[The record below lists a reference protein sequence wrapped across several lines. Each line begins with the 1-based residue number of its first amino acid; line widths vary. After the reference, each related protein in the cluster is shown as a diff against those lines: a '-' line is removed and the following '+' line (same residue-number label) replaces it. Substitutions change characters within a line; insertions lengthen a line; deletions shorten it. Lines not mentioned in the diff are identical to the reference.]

1 MQPTGRRA
9 LLDAARVQAADR
21 PGLLL
26 HGPAGIGKSTLVAA
40 LAADP
45 AAGTVLHCSPAEA
58 DARLPFAGLVDLFA
72 RVPESHLENLP
83 PEPRAALR
91 TALLRG
97 GGPADD
103 RGLLAVRVAVLD
115 ALRALAATGPVLLV
129 VDGLQWLDEPTA
141 GVLAFAV
148 RRLDAP
154 GIRMLAA
161 ERVPDGDRPERLHCC
176 PPGTVELPVPPLTD
190 GETAHLVRTDLGA
203 DLPPALLRS
212 VQRTAAGNPYYARE
226 LGRAA
231 RHAPPSAGSD
241 ALPPVPPGLRT
252 LLLERARALPEPVRR
267 TLLVASAAA
276 RPSLTLLRAA
286 GLPDAAADLAEA
298 EHLGIA
304 TADADGVVRFHHPVL
319 RAAVHADAAEH
330 GRRQAHALLAGA
342 VPEPVERAR
351 HLALARPYE
360 DEDTARTL
368 MTAAG
373 SARHDGAPGTAF
385 ELAALAARRTP
396 AHHPADRA
404 ERLLAAAEYACDAGR
419 TEEAGEAAGAVLARS
434 GSAAQR
440 VQARLVL
447 LRGAGQALEGAE
459 DLIADGLRD
468 AAGDPRAEAR
478 LHHWAA
484 VRGLLCGE
492 LTEAAGHARRAARQA
507 AAAGDTSTR
516 IDALATL
523 ARVRSLAGDPHTA
536 DTALTE
542 ALTLL
547 SRNPPAPQRS
557 AENAAAPET
566 NNNPPPPRGA
576 GNCANNHNAAAPE
589 TNSSPTP
596 PPRGAGN
603 CANNHNAAAPETNSN
618 PTPPPRG
625 AGNCANNHNAA
636 APETNSN
643 PTPPP
648 RGAGNCANNHDGAAP
663 GTRQVAAHPA
673 ERNGPESRRLIRMR
687 AILALD
693 SDRVTE
699 ARDQVVPLLAATGEP
714 AGAEDTVATLVA
726 LTRIQVRAGH
736 CREALRTAARCSR
749 ALAGAAPALYAAALA
764 ATAGGTAEEARRLA
778 AQAVRASEADGDRL
792 FLLRALA
799 VLGQAELL
807 GGDPRG
813 AAAAVEALQ
822 RVRELGEAMCAADP
836 PLLHWYGDL
845 AEALVVL
852 GETDAA
858 GAVLHDARARVRDGA
873 PSSVLATLDRAEG
886 LREAGIGR
894 AREGAVR
901 LRAAVD
907 RLRPLPLPVELVRTL
922 IALGAVERRARR
934 RNAARQALAEALETA
949 ARIGAAPLAARARD
963 ELARLAAG
971 ERGAEPGAAG
981 PDLTPTEARIAE
993 LVGGGA
999 TNREVAAELFISV
1012 KTVEGTLSRVYR
1024 KVGVRSRTAL
1034 AHAMAVAV
1042 IASGAAVDTGDDE
1055 QPGPTAQTVTVSQ
1068 AARARLPRPLDTRR

>member
-1 MQPTGRRA
+1 MQLTGRRT
-9 LLDAARVQAADR
+9 LLDAARVQAATR

-40 LAADP
+40 LTADR
-45 AAGTVLHCSPAEA
+45 AAGTVLHCSPAEE

-72 RVPESHLENLP
+72 RIPESHLEALAP
-83 PEPRAALR
+83 QPRAALR

-115 ALRALAATGPVLLV
+115 ALRALAADGPVLLV
-129 VDGLQWLDEPTA
+129 VDGLQWLDGPTA
-141 GVLAFAV
+141 EALAFAM
-148 RRLDAP
+148 RRLDDP

-161 ERVPDGDRPERLHCC
+161 ERVADGGQPERLHCC

-190 GETAHLVRTDLGA
+190 GETARLVHADLGA
-203 DLPPALLRS
+203 DLPPAVLRAI
-212 VQRTAAGNPYYARE
+212 QQTAAGNPYYARE

-231 RHAPPSAGSD
+231 LRAPVPAGFG

-252 LLLERARALPEPVRR
+252 LLLEQARSLPEPVRR
-267 TLLVASAAA
+267 TLLVASAAD

-286 GLPDAAADLAEA
+286 GLPDPAAALAEA
-298 EHLGIA
+298 ERLGIA
-304 TADADGVVRFHHPVL
+304 AADADGVVRFGHPVL
-319 RAAVHADAAEH
+319 RAAVHADASKH
-330 GRRQAHALLAGA
+330 GRRQAHALLARA
-342 VPEPVERAR
+342 VTEPVERAR
-351 HLALARPYE
+351 HLALSHPYE
-360 DEDTARTL
+360 DESTARTL

-373 SARHDGAPGTAF
+373 SARRDGAPGTAF
-385 ELAALAARRTP
+385 ELAVLAARRTP
-396 AHHPADRA
+396 AGHPADRA

-440 VQARLVL
+440 VRARLVL
-447 LRGAGQALEGAE
+447 LRGAGQALEGTE
-459 DLIADGLRD
+459 DLITDGLRD
-468 AAGDPRAEAR
+468 AAGDPRSEAR

-492 LTEAAGHARRAARQA
+492 LTEAAEHARRAARQA
-507 AAAGDTSTR
+507 GAAGDTGTR

-523 ARVRSLAGDPHTA
+523 ARVRSLAGDPLAA

-547 SRNPPAPQRS
+547 RRGSAAPHRDAGPDPACGCHRASATNHNSTPVDTTRPDSPAPH
-557 AENAAAPET
+557 
-566 NNNPPPPRGA
+566 RGA
-576 GNCANNHNAAAPE
+576 GNCA
-589 TNSSPTP
+589 TS
-596 PPRGAGN
+596 
-603 CANNHNAAAPETNSN
+603 
-618 PTPPPRG
+618 
-625 AGNCANNHNAA
+625 
-636 APETNSN
+636 
-643 PTPPP
+643 
-648 RGAGNCANNHDGAAP
+648 HDGAAAD
-663 GTRQVAAHPA
+663 TRQIAAPPDAAPPDIAPLPA
-673 ERNGPESRRLIRMR
+673 ERPGGPESRRLIRMR

-749 ALAGAAPALYAAALA
+749 ALPQAAPALYAAALA
-764 ATAGGTAEEARRLA
+764 ATAGATADEARRLA

-845 AEALVVL
+845 AEALVAL

-858 GAVLHDARARVRDGA
+858 GAVLRDARARVPHGA
-873 PSSVLATLDRAEG
+873 PGSVLAALERAEG
-886 LREAGIGR
+886 LCEAGLGR

-901 LRAAVD
+901 LRTAVE
-907 RLRPLPLPVELVRTL
+907 RLRRLPLPVELVRTL

-949 ARIGAAPLAARARD
+949 TRIGAAPLAARARD

-971 ERGAEPGAAG
+971 ERGGESGAGG
-981 PDLTPTEARIAE
+981 PELTPTEARIAE

-1012 KTVEGTLSRVYR
+1012 KTVEGALSRVYR
-1024 KVGVRSRTAL
+1024 KFGVRSRTAL

-1042 IASGAAVDTGDDE
+1042 IASGAAVDTGDDDRS
-1055 QPGPTAQTVTVSQ
+1055 GPTAQTVTVSQ
-1068 AARARLPRPLDTRR
+1068 PVRARLPRPLDTRR

>member
-1 MQPTGRRA
+1 MQLTGRRA
-9 LLDAARVQAADR
+9 LLDAARVQAAAR

-26 HGPAGIGKSTLVAA
+26 HGPAGIGKSALVAA

-72 RVPESHLENLP
+72 RIPDSHLDNLP

-91 TALLRG
+91 AALLRG

-115 ALRALAATGPVLLV
+115 ALRALAAAGPVLLV
-129 VDGLQWLDEPTA
+129 VDGLQWLDGPTA
-141 GVLAFAV
+141 EVLAFAV
-148 RRLDAP
+148 RRLDDP
-154 GIRMLAA
+154 GVRMLAA
-161 ERVPDGDRPERLHCC
+161 ERVPDGGRPERLHCC

-203 DLPPALLRS
+203 DLPPALLRAI
-212 VQRTAAGNPYYARE
+212 QRTAAGNPFYARE

-231 RHAPPSAGSD
+231 RTAPPSAGFGP
-241 ALPPVPPGLRT
+241 LPPVPPGLRT
-252 LLLERARALPEPVRR
+252 RLLERARALPEPVRR

-286 GLPDAAADLAEA
+286 GLPAPAADLAEA
-298 EHLGIA
+298 ERLGIA

-319 RAAVHADAAEH
+319 RAAVHADASEH
-330 GRRQAHALLAGA
+330 GRRQAHALLLRA

-351 HLALARPYE
+351 HLALAHPYE

-368 MTAAG
+368 MAAAG

-396 AHHPADRA
+396 AAHPAERA

-468 AAGDPRAEAR
+468 AAGDPRSEAR

-492 LTEAAGHARRAARQA
+492 LTEAAAHARRA
-507 AAAGDTSTR
+507 AAAGDTGTR

-523 ARVRSLAGDPHTA
+523 ARVQSLAGDPASA
-536 DTALTE
+536 DAALTE

-547 SRNPPAPQRS
+547 AAPRRGAGPYPICGCHRAGATS
-557 AENAAAPET
+557 PNDAAPEVH
-566 NNNPPPPRGA
+566 PSPAAPRRGA
-576 GNCANNHNAAAPE
+576 GPYPICGCHRAGATSPNDAAVD
-589 TNSSPTP
+589 TQ
-596 PPRGAGN
+596 
-603 CANNHNAAAPETNSN
+603 H
-618 PTPPPRG
+618 
-625 AGNCANNHNAA
+625 
-636 APETNSN
+636 
-643 PTPPP
+643 
-648 RGAGNCANNHDGAAP
+648 
-663 GTRQVAAHPA
+663 VAALPA
-673 ERNGPESRRLIRMR
+673 ERFGGPESRRLIRMR

-699 ARDQVVPLLAATGEP
+699 ARDQVVALLAATGEP
-714 AGAEDTVATLVA
+714 AGAEETVATLVA

-749 ALAGAAPALYAAALA
+749 ALAEAAPALYAAALA
-764 ATAGGTAEEARRLA
+764 ATTGGTPEEARQLA
-778 AQAVRASEADGDRL
+778 ARAVRASEADGDRL

-822 RVRELGEAMCAADP
+822 RVKELGEAMCAADP

-852 GETDAA
+852 GETEAA
-858 GAVLHDARARVRDGA
+858 GAVLHDARARVPDGA
-873 PSSVLATLDRAEG
+873 PGSVLAALDRAEG

-901 LRAAVD
+901 LRTAVD

-934 RNAARQALAEALETA
+934 RNAARAALAEALETA
-949 ARIGAAPLAARARD
+949 TRIGAAPLAARARD

-971 ERGAEPGAAG
+971 ERGGEAGAAG

-1012 KTVEGTLSRVYR
+1012 KTVEGALSRVYR

-1042 IASGAAVDTGDDE
+1042 IAAGAAVDTGDDDR
-1055 QPGPTAQTVTVSQ
+1055 PAPTAQSVTVSQ

>member
-1 MQPTGRRA
+1 MQLTGRRA
-9 LLDAARVQAADR
+9 LLDAARVQAAAR

-26 HGPAGIGKSTLVAA
+26 HGPAGIGKSALVAA

-45 AAGTVLHCSPAEA
+45 AAGTVLYCSPAEA

-72 RVPESHLENLP
+72 RVPENLLENLP
-83 PEPRAALR
+83 PEPRAELR
-91 TALLRG
+91 SALLRG
-97 GGPADD
+97 GGPADG

-115 ALRALAATGPVLLV
+115 ALRALAADGPVLVV

-141 GVLAFAV
+141 EVLAHVV
-148 RRLDAP
+148 RRLADP

-161 ERVPDGDRPERLHCC
+161 ERVPDGDRPQWLHCC

-190 GETAHLVRTDLGA
+190 EETAHLVRTGLGA
-203 DLPPALLRS
+203 DLPPALLRA
-212 VQRTAAGNPYYARE
+212 VQRTAAGNPYYALE

-231 RHAPPSAGSD
+231 RHAPAPAGSG
-241 ALPPVPPGLRT
+241 ALPPVPPGLRAH
-252 LLLERARALPEPVRR
+252 LLERARALPEPVRR
-267 TLLVASAAA
+267 ALLVASAAA

-286 GLPDAAADLAEA
+286 GFPDPAAGLAQA
-298 EHLGIA
+298 ERLGIA
-304 TADADGVVRFHHPVL
+304 TADADGVVRFRHPVL
-319 RAAVHADAAEH
+319 RAAVHADASEQE
-330 GRRQAHALLAGA
+330 RRQAHALLARA

-351 HLALARPYE
+351 HLALAHPYE

-368 MTAAG
+368 MAAAG
-373 SARHDGAPGTAF
+373 SARHGGASGTAF
-385 ELAALAARRTP
+385 ELAVLAARRTP
-396 AHHPADRA
+396 AAHPAQRA

-440 VQARLVL
+440 VRARLVL
-447 LRGAGQALEGAE
+447 LQCAGQALEGAE

-468 AAGDPRAEAR
+468 AAGDPHSEAR

-492 LTEAAGHARRAARQA
+492 LTEAAEHARQA
-507 AAAGDTSTR
+507 GATGDTGTR

-523 ARVRSLAGDPHTA
+523 ARVRSLAGDPIAA
-536 DTALTE
+536 DAALTE

-547 SRNPPAPQRS
+547 RCGSAAPSGGAGNCATSHDEAAAEVHPDPAAPHRDTGPCPACGCRS
-557 AENAAAPET
+557 ASAAGHDGAAAEVHPG
-566 NNNPPPPRGA
+566 PAAPRRGA
-576 GNCANNHNAAAPE
+576 GNCATSHDQAAAD
-589 TNSSPTP
+589 TP
-596 PPRGAGN
+596 QIP
-603 CANNHNAAAPETNSN
+603 APS
-618 PTPPPRG
+618 
-625 AGNCANNHNAA
+625 
-636 APETNSN
+636 
-643 PTPPP
+643 
-648 RGAGNCANNHDGAAP
+648 D
-663 GTRQVAAHPA
+663 VAAHPA
-673 ERNGPESRRLIRMR
+673 ERPGGPESRRLIRMR

-699 ARDQVVPLLAATGEP
+699 ARDQVVPLLAAAGEP

-749 ALAGAAPALYAAALA
+749 ALTDTAPALYAAALA
-764 ATAGGTAEEARRLA
+764 ATAGGTPEEARRLA
-778 AQAVRASEADGDRL
+778 ARAVRASEADGDRL

-813 AAAAVEALQ
+813 AAAAVESLQ

-852 GETDAA
+852 GETEEA
-858 GAVLHDARARVRDGA
+858 GAVLHDARARVPDGA
-873 PSSVLATLDRAEG
+873 PGSVLAALDRAEG
-886 LREAGIGR
+886 LREAGLGR

-907 RLRPLPLPVELVRTL
+907 LLRPLPLPVELVRTL

-949 ARIGAAPLAARARD
+949 TRIGAAPLAGRARD

-971 ERGAEPGAAG
+971 ERGAEAGAAA

-1042 IASGAAVDTGDDE
+1042 IASGAAVDTAEDD
-1055 QPGPTAQTVTVSQ
+1055 QPGPAAQTVTVSQ
-1068 AARARLPRPLDTRR
+1068 GVRARLPRPLDTRR

>member
-1 MQPTGRRA
+1 MQLTGRRA
-9 LLDAARVQAADR
+9 LLDAARVQAAAR

-26 HGPAGIGKSTLVAA
+26 HGPAGIGKSALVAA

-91 TALLRG
+91 AALLRG

-115 ALRALAATGPVLLV
+115 TLRALAAAGDVLLV

-141 GVLAFAV
+141 EVLAFAV
-148 RRLDAP
+148 RRLDDP

-161 ERVPDGDRPERLHCC
+161 ERVPDGSRPERLRCC

-203 DLPPALLRS
+203 DLPPALLRAIE
-212 VQRTAAGNPYYARE
+212 RTAAGNPSYARE

-231 RHAPPSAGSD
+231 RSAPPYAGFGT
-241 ALPPVPPGLRT
+241 LPPVPPGLRT

-276 RPSLTLLRAA
+276 RPSLTLLRAS
-286 GLPDAAADLAEA
+286 GLPDPAADLAEA
-298 EHLGIA
+298 ERLGIA

-319 RAAVHADAAEH
+319 RAAVHADATEH
-330 GRRQAHALLAGA
+330 GRRQAHALLARA

-351 HLALARPYE
+351 HRALAHPYE

-368 MTAAG
+368 MAAAG

-396 AHHPADRA
+396 AHHPAERA

-440 VQARLVL
+440 VRARLVL

-468 AAGDPRAEAR
+468 AVGDPRAEAR

-507 AAAGDTSTR
+507 GAAGDTDTR

-523 ARVRSLAGDPHTA
+523 ARVRSLAGDPVAA
-536 DTALTE
+536 DAALAE
-542 ALTLL
+542 ALTLVGCG
-547 SRNPPAPQRS
+547 S
-557 AENAAAPET
+557 AAAAPRWALGV
-566 NNNPPPPRGA
+566 PPAEGWGR
-576 GNCANNHNAAAPE
+576 NCATSHDEAAA
-589 TNSSPTP
+589 
-596 PPRGAGN
+596 
-603 CANNHNAAAPETNSN
+603 
-618 PTPPPRG
+618 
-625 AGNCANNHNAA
+625 
-636 APETNSN
+636 
-643 PTPPP
+643 
-648 RGAGNCANNHDGAAP
+648 D
-663 GTRQVAAHPA
+663 TRQIAALPDIASLPA
-673 ERNGPESRRLIRMR
+673 ERSGGPESRRLIRMR

-714 AGAEDTVATLVA
+714 AGAEETVATLVA

-749 ALAGAAPALYAAALA
+749 ALAEAAPALYAAALA
-764 ATAGGTAEEARRLA
+764 ATAGGTVEEARQLA

-852 GETDAA
+852 GETEAA
-858 GAVLHDARARVRDGA
+858 GAVLHDARTRVPDGA
-873 PSSVLATLDRAEG
+873 PGSVLAALDRAEG

-901 LRAAVD
+901 LRTAVE

-949 ARIGAAPLAARARD
+949 TRIGAAPLAARARD

-971 ERGAEPGAAG
+971 ERGAEAGATG

-1012 KTVEGTLSRVYR
+1012 KTVEGALSRVYR

-1042 IASGAAVDTGDDE
+1042 IAAGAAVDTGDDD

-1068 AARARLPRPLDTRR
+1068 AARGRLPRPLDTRR

>member
-1 MQPTGRRA
+1 MQLTGRRA
-9 LLDAARVQAADR
+9 LLDAARGQAAAR

-26 HGPAGIGKSTLVAA
+26 HGPAGIGKSALVAA

-72 RVPESHLENLP
+72 RVPDSHLENLP

-91 TALLRG
+91 AALLRG

-115 ALRALAATGPVLLV
+115 ALRALAAAGPVLLV
-129 VDGLQWLDEPTA
+129 VDGLQWLDGPTA
-141 GVLAFAV
+141 EVLAFAV
-148 RRLDAP
+148 RRLDDP
-154 GIRMLAA
+154 GVRMLAA
-161 ERVPDGDRPERLHCC
+161 ERVPDGGRPERLHCC

-203 DLPPALLRS
+203 DLPPALLRAI
-212 VQRTAAGNPYYARE
+212 QRTAAGNPYYARE

-231 RHAPPSAGSD
+231 RTAPPSAGFGT
-241 ALPPVPPGLRT
+241 LPPVPPGLRT
-252 LLLERARALPEPVRR
+252 RLLERARALPEPVRR

-286 GLPDAAADLAEA
+286 GLPDPSADLAEA
-298 EHLGIA
+298 ERLGIA

-319 RAAVHADAAEH
+319 RAAVHADASEH
-330 GRRQAHALLAGA
+330 GRRQAHALLLRA

-351 HLALARPYE
+351 HLALAHPYE

-368 MTAAG
+368 MAAAG

-396 AHHPADRA
+396 AAHPAERA

-419 TEEAGEAAGAVLARS
+419 TEEAAEAAGAVLARS

-468 AAGDPRAEAR
+468 AAGDPRSEAR

-492 LTEAAGHARRAARQA
+492 LTEAAAHARRA
-507 AAAGDTSTR
+507 AAAGDTGTR

-523 ARVRSLAGDPHTA
+523 ARVQSLAGDPASA
-536 DTALTE
+536 DAALTE
-542 ALTLL
+542 ALSLL
-547 SRNPPAPQRS
+547 AAPRRGAGPYPICGCHRVGATSPNDAAPEVHPGPAAPQR
-557 AENAAAPET
+557 
-566 NNNPPPPRGA
+566 GA
-576 GNCANNHNAAAPE
+576 GPYPICGCH
-589 TNSSPTP
+589 
-596 PPRGAGN
+596 RVGA
-603 CANNHNAAAPETNSN
+603 TS
-618 PTPPPRG
+618 
-625 AGNCANNHNAA
+625 
-636 APETNSN
+636 
-643 PTPPP
+643 
-648 RGAGNCANNHDGAAP
+648 HDGAAVEVHP
-663 GTRQVAAHPA
+663 DPAAPSRGAGPYPICGCRRVRAADHDGAAVDTQHVAALPA
-673 ERNGPESRRLIRMR
+673 ERFGGPESRRLIRMR

-699 ARDQVVPLLAATGEP
+699 ARDQVVALLAATGEP
-714 AGAEDTVATLVA
+714 AGAEETVATLVA

-749 ALAGAAPALYAAALA
+749 ALAEAAPALYAAALA
-764 ATAGGTAEEARRLA
+764 ATTGGTPEEARQLA
-778 AQAVRASEADGDRL
+778 ARAVRASEADGDRL

-822 RVRELGEAMCAADP
+822 RVKELGEAMCAADP

-852 GETDAA
+852 GETEAA
-858 GAVLHDARARVRDGA
+858 GAVLHDARARVPDGA
-873 PSSVLATLDRAEG
+873 PGSVLAALDRAEG

-901 LRAAVD
+901 LRTAVD

-934 RNAARQALAEALETA
+934 RNAARAALAEALETA
-949 ARIGAAPLAARARD
+949 TRIGAAPLAARARD

-971 ERGAEPGAAG
+971 ERGGEAGAAG

-1012 KTVEGTLSRVYR
+1012 KTVEGALSRVYR

-1042 IASGAAVDTGDDE
+1042 IAAGAAVDTGDDD
-1055 QPGPTAQTVTVSQ
+1055 QPAPTAQSVTVNQ
-1068 AARARLPRPLDTRR
+1068 TARARLPRPLDTRR